1 MAFADF
7 NQKIID
13 EFRAND
19 GRVGGQFEGAP
30 VLLLH
35 HAGAKSG
42 QQRVNPVMYQS
53 VGDSFA
59 VFASKAGGPTNPDWY
74 HDLLANPRTT
84 VEVGT
89 ASIPV
94 VARVAGDDEREPIWD
109 NQKREYPGFEEYEE
123 KTTRKI
129 PVVILERIT

>member
-109 NQKREYPGFEEYEE
+109 NQKREYPGFQEYEE

>member
-1 MAFADF
+1 
-7 NQKIID
+7 
-13 EFRAND
+13 
-19 GRVGGQFEGAP
+19 

-109 NQKREYPGFEEYEE
+109 NQKREYPGFQEYEE